1 MKLLLDANLSWRLV
15 AKLNI
20 YFEECFHV
28 DHIGLTKAPKDAEIW
43 NYALIN
49 NLLIVTNDDD
59 FFNLVNL
66 EGFPP
71 KVLLL
76 KTGNQSNSY
85 MEELLIKHKETINS
99 FGLSDESGVLE
110 IYGL

>member
-1 MKLLLDANLSWRLV
+1 M
-15 AKLNI
+15 
-20 YFEECFHV
+20 
-28 DHIGLTKAPKDAEIW
+28 
-43 NYALIN
+43 IN

-66 EGFPP
+66 KGFPP

-85 MEELLIKHKETINS
+85 MEELLIKHKETISS
-99 FGLSDESGVLE
+99 FALSDESGVLE

>member
-1 MKLLLDANLSWRLV
+1 MAYNL
-15 AKLNI
+15 

-28 DHIGLTKAPKDAEIW
+28 DHIELTKAPKDAEIW